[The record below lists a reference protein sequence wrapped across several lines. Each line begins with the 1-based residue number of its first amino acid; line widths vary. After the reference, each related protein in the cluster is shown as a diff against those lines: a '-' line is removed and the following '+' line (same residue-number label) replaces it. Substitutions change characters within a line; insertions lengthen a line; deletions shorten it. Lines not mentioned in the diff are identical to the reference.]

1 MMLLA
6 FSGLKW
12 AAWLMTKDAL
22 HLFLKKFIEKVL
34 IKGKIIADKPPL
46 RQLSAVRNFK
56 VSPSFS
62 ARKKKIGIG
71 SKPFDEG
78 CGGFIFP

>member
-12 AAWLMTKDAL
+12 AAWLIDKDAL

-46 RQLSAVRNFK
+46 TAAKRVRNFK

-62 ARKKKIGIG
+62 ARKKR
-71 SKPFDEG
+71 
-78 CGGFIFP
+78 

>member
-12 AAWLMTKDAL
+12 AAWLMTRMPFI
-22 HLFLKKFIEKVL
+22 LFLKKFIEKVL

-46 RQLSAVRNFK
+46 TAAKRRQELQGLPFL
-56 VSPSFS
+56 FG
-62 ARKKKIGIG
+62 KKEKIGIG